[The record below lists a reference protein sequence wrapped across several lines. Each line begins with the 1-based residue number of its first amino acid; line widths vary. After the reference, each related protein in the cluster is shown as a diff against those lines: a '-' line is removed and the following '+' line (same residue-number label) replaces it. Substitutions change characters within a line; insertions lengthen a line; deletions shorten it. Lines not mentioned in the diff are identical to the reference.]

1 MFDFFN
7 DLFDEFKKSSY
18 RIQIDSGKKIVVEGY
33 KNILLIDSKNIVL
46 KLCEEEL
53 SITGNDLKIQ
63 QFGTNT
69 IIVCGKITQ
78 ISTQG
83 GKNEK

>member
-7 DLFDEFKKSSY
+7 DLFSECKKSSY

-33 KNILLIDSKNIVL
+33 KNILFVDSDNIIL
-46 KLCEEEL
+46 KLYETEL
-53 SITGNDLKIQ
+53 DIKGKDLKIQ

-69 IIVCGKITQ
+69 IIVCGKIYQ

-83 GKNEK
+83 EKDEK

>member
-7 DLFDEFKKSSY
+7 DLFSECKKSSY

-33 KNILLIDSKNIVL
+33 KNILFVDGDNIVL
-46 KLCEEEL
+46 KLYETEL
-53 SITGNDLKIQ
+53 DIKGKDLKIQ

-69 IIVCGKITQ
+69 IIVCGKIYQ
-78 ISTQG
+78 INTQG
-83 GKNEK
+83 ERDEK